1 MVFIGTYKEADAI
14 LNQIEKGTC
23 EGRCRQVWRQHIR
36 LAIAKKTNPL
46 KLTKKQ
52 KKDLSKKLD
61 RFKGKRIPQ
70 AEKTRKRR
78 GLVFV

>member
-14 LNQIEKGTC
+14 LNQIQNGSC

-36 LAIAKKTNPL
+36 LALTKKTNPL

-52 KKDLSKKLD
+52 KQNLAKKLD
-61 RFKGKRIPQ
+61 KLKGKRTPL
-70 AEKTRKRR
+70 ENKTRKRR
-78 GLVFV
+78 GLLFV

>member
-14 LNQIEKGTC
+14 LKDIENGTC

-36 LAIAKKTNPL
+36 LALTKKTNPL

-52 KKDLSKKLD
+52 KTNLAKKLD
-61 RFKGKRIPQ
+61 KLKGKRAPL
-70 AEKTRKRR
+70 EKRTRKQR
-78 GLVFV
+78 GLLFM